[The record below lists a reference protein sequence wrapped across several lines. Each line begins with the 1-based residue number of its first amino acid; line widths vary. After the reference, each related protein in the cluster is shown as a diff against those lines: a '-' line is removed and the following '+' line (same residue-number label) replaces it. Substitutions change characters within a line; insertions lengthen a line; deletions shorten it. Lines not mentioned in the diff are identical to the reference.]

1 MSIRETEALM
11 LTSRVVYYSG
21 LFFMAV
27 YAFQLT
33 GEL

>member
-1 MSIRETEALM
+1 MSIKEKEQVQTAL
-11 LTSRVVYYSG
+11 RIAYYSG

>member
-1 MSIRETEALM
+1 MSLKEKARILM
-11 LTSRVVYYSG
+11 ASRVVYYSG

-27 YAFQLT
+27 YACHLT

>member
-1 MSIRETEALM
+1 MSLKEKAKILM
-11 LTSRVVYYSG
+11 MGRVTYYSAV
-21 LFFMAV
+21 FFMAV